1 MRGQGSPFLALAMA
15 EQVPAEL
22 ASFLAGI
29 KLPHLGDLLVFILR
43 LREVGHN

>member
-1 MRGQGSPFLALAMA
+1 MA

-29 KLPHLGDLLVFILR
+29 KLPHLGDLLVKHGFDDVDDFHDLHEAR
-43 LREVGHN
+43 GE